1 MADTDKLAN
10 EVKTMTLQNGEST
23 APNNSNDDFMNDWG
37 FPLPDLYKLSLR
49 FYKEKDGKAI
59 HLTYKEKLRL
69 VAYTKQAAHGKYRN
83 DVSPDVGFLDVV
95 GNDRSTRLSTDPS
108 MWQAWQNLGDMSKE
122 SAMMEFIK
130 LVDSQCGLLR
140 PYIEAHK
147 AENMEKIKKQ
157 REAEEQRRREEEEK
171 ERKRLEEEAQRQL
184 EMERKRQLEQEM
196 QIRTALNQQ
205 TAVQFSQY
213 ATQQCPGNKQQQ
225 EELIRQ
231 LQEQHFQQYMQQVYQ
246 QQLLHQQQQY
256 QQLQQNTSSAQQLQ
270 QNMSSAAPNTTTT
283 NNNPNVT
290 TVITKTETKEL
301 TQAQQQQM
309 QQQQQLQPNGPT
321 SVPTEQPDTNGNKE
335 DFPTPMPVL
344 MPASIWTR
352 KDIKAFKDSVK
363 TCKENVIKIASL
375 ATATVRVPTHE
386 DGSCLFWEFSTDYY
400 DIGFGVY
407 FEWTVE
413 PNNAVTVHVSES
425 SDEEDLEEE
434 QQENKVDVEQG
445 SKQDNRPPTDEI
457 IPVYRRDCHEEVY
470 CGSHAYPGQGV
481 YLLKFDNSYSLWRS
495 KNLYYRVYYS
505 R

>member
-49 FYKEKDGKAI
+49 FYKGTTNGSEKDGKAI

-95 GNDRSTRLSTDPS
+95 GNDRR
-108 MWQAWQNLGDMSKE
+108 QAWQNLGDMSKE

-246 QQLLHQQQQY
+246 QQ
-256 QQLQQNTSSAQQLQ
+256 QLSSI
-270 QNMSSAAPNTTTT
+270 NNSSINSYSRTRH
-283 NNNPNVT
+283 
-290 TVITKTETKEL
+290 
-301 TQAQQQQM
+301 
-309 QQQQQLQPNGPT
+309 
-321 SVPTEQPDTNGNKE
+321 
-335 DFPTPMPVL
+335 FPTPMPVL

>member
-23 APNNSNDDFMNDWG
+23 APNNSSDDFMNDWG

-95 GNDRSTRLSTDPS
+95 GNDRR
-108 MWQAWQNLGDMSKE
+108 QAWQNLGDMSKE

-301 TQAQQQQM
+301 TQAQQQQ
-309 QQQQQLQPNGPT
+309 LQPNGLT

-335 DFPTPMPVL
+335 DHELPPL
-344 MPASIWTR
+344 AAASMWTR
-352 KDIKAFKDSVK
+352 KDIKEFKESLRKDKDSV
-363 TCKENVIKIASL
+363 IKIGSGE
-375 ATATVRVPTHE
+375 TVTVRVPTHE

-413 PNNAVTVHVSES
+413 PSNAVTVHVSES

-434 QQENKVDVEQG
+434 QQGLFNRGRNVMCEEQDFNVKYCSIFMGKNIRPNKKVFV
-445 SKQDNRPPTDEI
+445 
-457 IPVYRRDCHEEVY
+457 
-470 CGSHAYPGQGV
+470 
-481 YLLKFDNSYSLWRS
+481 L
-495 KNLYYRVYYS
+495 
-505 R
+505 

>member
-23 APNNSNDDFMNDWG
+23 APNNSSDDFMNDWG

-49 FYKEKDGKAI
+49 FYKGTTNGSEKDGKAI

-95 GNDRSTRLSTDPS
+95 GNDRR
-108 MWQAWQNLGDMSKE
+108 QAWQNLGDMSKE

-301 TQAQQQQM
+301 TQAQQQQ
-309 QQQQQLQPNGPT
+309 LQPNGLT

-335 DFPTPMPVL
+335 DHELPPL
-344 MPASIWTR
+344 AAASMWTR
-352 KDIKAFKDSVK
+352 KDIKEFKESLRKDKDSV
-363 TCKENVIKIASL
+363 IKIGSGE
-375 ATATVRVPTHE
+375 TVTVRVPTHE

-413 PNNAVTVHVSES
+413 PSNAVTVHVSES

-434 QQENKVDVEQG
+434 QQGLFNRGRNVMCEEQDFNVKYCSIFMGKNIRPNKKVFV
-445 SKQDNRPPTDEI
+445 
-457 IPVYRRDCHEEVY
+457 
-470 CGSHAYPGQGV
+470 
-481 YLLKFDNSYSLWRS
+481 L
-495 KNLYYRVYYS
+495 
-505 R
+505 

>member
-1 MADTDKLAN
+1 MCT
-10 EVKTMTLQNGEST
+10 
-23 APNNSNDDFMNDWG
+23 
-37 FPLPDLYKLSLR
+37 
-49 FYKEKDGKAI
+49 EKDGKAI

-147 AENMEKIKKQ
+147 AENMEKIKSSK

-290 TVITKTETKEL
+290 TVITKTETTEL

-335 DFPTPMPVL
+335 DHELPPL
-344 MPASIWTR
+344 AAASMWTR
-352 KDIKAFKDSVK
+352 KDIKEFKESLRKDKDSV
-363 TCKENVIKIASL
+363 IKI
-375 ATATVRVPTHE
+375 
-386 DGSCLFWEFSTDYY
+386 GSGET
-400 DIGFGVY
+400 
-407 FEWTVE
+407 
-413 PNNAVTVHVSES
+413 VTVSILASVMSAAA
-425 SDEEDLEEE
+425 L
-434 QQENKVDVEQG
+434 
-445 SKQDNRPPTDEI
+445 
-457 IPVYRRDCHEEVY
+457 
-470 CGSHAYPGQGV
+470 
-481 YLLKFDNSYSLWRS
+481 
-495 KNLYYRVYYS
+495 
-505 R
+505 

>member
-95 GNDRSTRLSTDPS
+95 GNDRR
-108 MWQAWQNLGDMSKE
+108 QAWQNLGDMSKE

-246 QQLLHQQQQY
+246 QQQLSSINNSSINSYSRTRRLLNSYNRTCRLLRPIQQQQTTILIY
-256 QQLQQNTSSAQQLQ
+256 SVYVVFLDHELPPL
-270 QNMSSAAPNTTTT
+270 AA
-283 NNNPNVT
+283 
-290 TVITKTETKEL
+290 
-301 TQAQQQQM
+301 
-309 QQQQQLQPNGPT
+309 
-321 SVPTEQPDTNGNKE
+321 
-335 DFPTPMPVL
+335 
-344 MPASIWTR
+344 ASMWTR
-352 KDIKAFKDSVK
+352 KDIKEFKESLRKDKDSV
-363 TCKENVIKIASL
+363 IKIGSGE
-375 ATATVRVPTHE
+375 TVTVRVPTHE